1 MNSLYK
7 LMGNFFT
14 KKERSIDSVVL
25 DELNRP
31 LIPDVQH
38 NIFNRL
44 NILEKAQDD
53 LVTKVS
59 NIEDTLKMLNEN
71 IAHRNVTTNT
81 DIYKA
86 NESIHNICT
95 DMGKLVKNDQILK
108 KHKQAKN
115 LEQKELL
122 LLSSLIPTFHSHN
135 TLTIFSDLID
145 QVFF

>member
-7 LMGNFFT
+7 IMGNFFT
-14 KKERSIDSVVL
+14 KKETSIDSVIL

-44 NILEKAQDD
+44 NMLEKNQDD
-53 LVTKVS
+53 ILTRIAD
-59 NIEDTLKMLNEN
+59 IEDTFNMLKEN

-81 DIYKA
+81 DIYKV

-95 DMGKLVKNDQILK
+95 DMGQLAKNDQILK
-108 KHKQAKN
+108 NKLDETKKQLDNIKKQITDV
-115 LEQKELL
+115 EKK
-122 LLSSLIPTFHSHN
+122 S
-135 TLTIFSDLID
+135 TIQGLYTS
-145 QVFF
+145 QTAM